1 MAYLRPT
8 PLELTGG
15 CFCSAIKY
23 KISIPSLTDRPLVP
37 GALDTPLLEHASHA
51 DHSSRQVSSDGSAPT
66 RLPLIPL
73 DHCSDCRR
81 ILGAIVQCWLIC
93 PQTWVKWD
101 LLHKTS
107 SASPSEESRSTL
119 STDEV
124 VYSDTHYLSAF
135 QSTPD
140 DGTNGCV
147 TRTFCS
153 RCGTTL
159 TFAFKAS
166 DGSMSRSLSAIDV
179 GEGEVGE
186 EFPALVN
193 VTVGSLDH
201 ASLEKVRPDRQG
213 WWDYGVGWVK
223 ELLSRGDGGLM
234 RHNGDAGSRVGE

>member
-1 MAYLRPT
+1 MAYLPTT

-23 KISIPSLTDRPLVP
+23 TISIPSLTDRPLVP
-37 GALDTPLLEHASHA
+37 GAVDTPLLEHATHT
-51 DHSSRQVSSDGSAPT
+51 DHSSRQPSSNSSAPT

-73 DHCSDCRR
+73 DHCSVCRR

-93 PQTWVKWD
+93 AETWVKWD
-101 LLHKTS
+101 LLHKPTS
-107 SASPSEESRSTL
+107 TSPSEETRSTF

-124 VYSDTHYLSAF
+124 VHSDTHYLSAF

-159 TFAFKAS
+159 TFAFKSSKGAT
-166 DGSMSRSLSAIDV
+166 SRSLSAIAV
-179 GEGEVGE
+179 GKGEVGKA
-186 EFPALVN
+186 FPALVN
-193 VTVGSLDH
+193 VTVGSLDD

-213 WWDYGVGWVK
+213 WWDYGVGWIK
-223 ELLSRGDGGLM
+223 ELLSRGDGGLI
-234 RHNGDAGSRVGE
+234 RHNGDVGASVGE